1 MNCSPSSYS
10 GAKGDVLMKR
20 DILLMA
26 LCLCILGGAAWLGKS
41 QVAPAVSTS
50 PQNGR
55 VLILDAGHGG
65 EDGGASSAGGDKESD
80 INLNI
85 VLKLE
90 LLMAFLGVDT
100 QLTRQDDRSLHSSD
114 AQTIREKKVSDLKN
128 RVAMIDST
136 SNAFLIS
143 IHQNYFTDS
152 RYSGAQVFFNGG
164 DVSRQWG
171 ECTQGIL
178 REILDP
184 SNDREAKPMP
194 DGIYLFEHIDC
205 PAILVE
211 CGFLSN
217 GEEASLLLTDTYQRK
232 VVLALAGAYFR
243 EVQMIPTV
251 WRGE

>member
-1 MNCSPSSYS
+1 
-10 GAKGDVLMKR
+10 MKR
-20 DILLMA
+20 DILLLT

-41 QVAPAVSTS
+41 RVEPTVSTS
-50 PQNGR
+50 AQSGR
-55 VLILDAGHGG
+55 VVILDAGHGG

-80 INLNI
+80 INLDI

-90 LLMAFLGVDT
+90 SLMAFLGVDT

-128 RVAMIDST
+128 RVAMIGAVPD
-136 SNAFLIS
+136 AFLIS
-143 IHQNYFTDS
+143 VHQNHFTDS

-171 ECTQGIL
+171 ECTQSVL
-178 REILDP
+178 REVLDAG
-184 SNDREAKPMP
+184 NNRKAKPMP
-194 DGIYLFEHIDC
+194 DGIYLFEHISC

-217 GEEASLLLTDTYQRK
+217 GEEASLLLTDAYQRK
-232 VVLALAGAYFR
+232 VALALAGAYLQ
-243 EVQMIPTV
+243 EIQMIPTV
-251 WRGE
+251 WGEE

>member
-1 MNCSPSSYS
+1 
-10 GAKGDVLMKR
+10 MKR
-20 DILLMA
+20 DILL
-26 LCLCILGGAAWLGKS
+26 LTVCLCILGGVAWFGKN
-41 QVAPAVSTS
+41 QVTPAVSTS
-50 PQNGR
+50 VQSSR

-80 INLNI
+80 INLDI

-90 LLMAFLGVDT
+90 SLMAFLGVDA

-114 AQTIREKKVSDLKN
+114 AQTIREKKVSDLRN
-128 RVAMIDST
+128 RVAMIDSIP
-136 SNAFLIS
+136 NAFLIS
-143 IHQNYFTDS
+143 VHQNHFTDS

-164 DVSRQWG
+164 DISRQWG
-171 ECTQGIL
+171 ECTQSVL
-178 REILDP
+178 REVLD
-184 SNDREAKPMP
+184 SGNDRKAKPMP

-217 GEEASLLLTDTYQRK
+217 GEEASLLLTDAYQRK
-232 VVLALAGAYFR
+232 VALALAGAYFM
-243 EVQMIPTV
+243 EMQMIPTV